1 MKINFQSVNF
11 NADSKLVSFAIK
23 KSDKIKRFYNKV
35 VDVFI
40 LTRIENSSNGTNK
53 FAELIVGIPGKNIV
67 VKKRARTFEEAIHA
81 AINSVER
88 IIKKKKQKINS
99 HS

>member
-40 LTRIENSSNGTNK
+40 LTRIEN
-53 FAELIVGIPGKNIV
+53 
-67 VKKRARTFEEAIHA
+67 
-81 AINSVER
+81 
-88 IIKKKKQKINS
+88 
-99 HS
+99 